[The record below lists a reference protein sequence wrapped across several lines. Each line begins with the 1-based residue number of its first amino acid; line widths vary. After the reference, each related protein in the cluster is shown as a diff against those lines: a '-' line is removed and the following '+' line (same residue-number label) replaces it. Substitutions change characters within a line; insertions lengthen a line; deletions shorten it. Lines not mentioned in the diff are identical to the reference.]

1 MDKTK
6 VKVGSVVINVL
17 AILICIV
24 LALVVASAIGSIGKD
39 YVNFFG
45 SATFAVKTNS
55 MEWNEDYNP
64 TYPAEYKKTS
74 FKKGNLLFCKV
85 LKTQEER
92 SSLDVGDV
100 IIFHRTEQGVPILV
114 THRIVEVHDMGANGI
129 FYTTKG
135 DNNIGTDTQQVYS
148 EEVIGLYSGARIGGL
163 GAVVLFVQTPLGF
176 GLVVFLPSVLL
187 LVYCGIMLFKNLK
200 VYKTE
205 KAVDDKE
212 RIRQELLREMGIAER
227 DKHIEAQDDTPDTVS
242 HDE

>member
-6 VKVGSVVINVL
+6 VKVGSVVLNVI

-24 LALVVASAIGSIGKD
+24 LILVVASAIGSIGKD

-55 MEWNEDYNP
+55 MEWNEDYNSTHP
-64 TYPAEYKKTS
+64 EYKKTS
-74 FKKGNLLFCKV
+74 FKKGAFLFSKV

-92 SSLDVGDV
+92 ASLKEGDV
-100 IIFHRTEQGVPILV
+100 IIFRTTEQGVPILV
-114 THRIVEVHDMGANGI
+114 THRIVGVDNMGANGV

-135 DNNIGTDTQQVYS
+135 DNSLINDSLQVS
-148 EEVIGLYSGARIGGL
+148 AKDDVIAVYRGAHINGL
-163 GAVVLFVQTPLGF
+163 GSVVLFVQTPVGF
-176 GLVVFLPSVLL
+176 GLVVFLPSLL
-187 LVYCGIMLFKNLK
+187 LLIYCAIMLFKNLK
-200 VYKTE
+200 IYKTE

-212 RIRQELLREMGIAER
+212 KIRQELMREMGINQT
-227 DKHIEAQDDTPDTVS
+227 DKHTEAQDDTPNSVS